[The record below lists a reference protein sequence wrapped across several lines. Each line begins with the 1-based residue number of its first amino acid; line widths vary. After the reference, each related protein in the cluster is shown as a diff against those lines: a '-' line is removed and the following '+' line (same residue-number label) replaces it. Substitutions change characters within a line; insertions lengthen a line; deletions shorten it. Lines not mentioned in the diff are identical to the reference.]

1 MNKAT
6 SSVRYLEV
14 VLALPLANRLVN
26 AKEIAIRTGKSIPW
40 IYHEEKAGRFPKR
53 IRIGTRGVAWRG
65 CEVQLWL
72 DQCTT
77 TSKIS

>member
-53 IRIGTRGVAWRG
+53 IRIGVRGVAWEGTDIQHWIDSRIG
-65 CEVQLWL
+65 
-72 DQCTT
+72 
-77 TSKIS
+77 SS

>member
-53 IRIGTRGVAWRG
+53 IRIGVRGVAWEGTDIQHWIDSRIA
-65 CEVQLWL
+65 
-72 DQCTT
+72 
-77 TSKIS
+77 SS

>member
-6 SSVRYLEV
+6 SSTRYLEI

-53 IRIGTRGVAWRG
+53 IRIGIRGVAW
-65 CEVQLWL
+65 EWADVQHWI
-72 DQCTT
+72 D
-77 TSKIS
+77 SRIASS

>member
-6 SSVRYLEV
+6 SSTRYLEV

-53 IRIGTRGVAWRG
+53 IRIGVRGVAWEGTDIQHWIDSRIA
-65 CEVQLWL
+65 
-72 DQCTT
+72 
-77 TSKIS
+77 SS

>member
-6 SSVRYLEV
+6 SSDPLSRSCIGT
-14 VLALPLANRLVN
+14 PLANRLVN

-77 TSKIS
+77 TS

>member
-6 SSVRYLEV
+6 SSTRYLEV

-53 IRIGTRGVAWRG
+53 IRIGVRGVAWEG
-65 CEVQLWL
+65 TDVQHWIE
-72 DQCTT
+72 
-77 TSKIS
+77 SRIASS

>member
-6 SSVRYLEV
+6 LSTRYLEV

-53 IRIGTRGVAWRG
+53 IRIGVRGVAWEGTDIQHWIDSRIA
-65 CEVQLWL
+65 
-72 DQCTT
+72 
-77 TSKIS
+77 SS

>member
-6 SSVRYLEV
+6 SSTRYLEI

-53 IRIGTRGVAWRG
+53 IRICIRCVAWEG
-65 CEVQLWL
+65 ADVQHWI
-72 DQCTT
+72 D
-77 TSKIS
+77 SRIASS

>member
-6 SSVRYLEV
+6 SSTRYLEI

-53 IRIGTRGVAWRG
+53 IRIGIRGVAWEG
-65 CEVQLWL
+65 ADVQHWI
-72 DQCTT
+72 D
-77 TSKIS
+77 SRIASS